1 MATNLH
7 AVRMALSPARTSTY
21 LHALKDQP
29 PFLGR
34 ALDLYV
40 WNSQLGAAL
49 MTPIS
54 VCEVVIRNAVDDA
67 LSALY
72 GQQWPWSRGFYLTL
86 NTRGRGVL
94 DSAKHRQSTTGK
106 VIAELSFGFWENM
119 FVSSFDAALWNSHL
133 NVVLPNLLAGQTV
146 QQSRFHIRQE
156 LEKLRLLRN
165 RIAHHEPLLAINAVV
180 HLQDV
185 QRLIS
190 YRCVDTAAWVG
201 QTNNIASLMA
211 LKPL

>member
-1 MATNLH
+1 MATNFH

-21 LHALKDQP
+21 LHALRDRP
-29 PFLGR
+29 PFLGK

-54 VCEVVIRNAVDDA
+54 TCEVVIRNSVDDA

-72 GQQWPWSRGFYLTL
+72 GLRWPWNAGFYSAL
-86 NTRGRGVL
+86 NTTGRDALVKARNG
-94 DSAKHRQSTTGK
+94 QPTTGK

-119 FVSSFDAALWNSHL
+119 FKASFDAALWNPYL
-133 NVVLPNLLAGQTV
+133 NVVLPNLPVGQTV
-146 QQSRFHIRQE
+146 QQSRFHVRQE
-156 LEKLRLLRN
+156 LDKLRRLRN
-165 RIAHHEPLLAINAVV
+165 RIAHHEPLLAINATNY
-180 HLQDV
+180 LQDI
-185 QRLIS
+185 QQLIS

-201 QTNNIASLMA
+201 QTNGIAA
-211 LKPL
+211 LIAVKPL

>member
-1 MATNLH
+1 MPTNLH

-21 LHALKDQP
+21 LYALKDQP

-40 WNSQLGAAL
+40 WNAELGAAL

-67 LSALY
+67 LSAVH
-72 GQQWPWSRGFYLTL
+72 GQQWPWDRGFYLTL
-86 NTRGRGVL
+86 NVKGRDVL
-94 DSAKHRQSTTGK
+94 DKAKRGQPTTGK

-119 FVSSFDAALWNSHL
+119 FVGSFDAALWNRHL
-133 NVVLPNLLAGQTV
+133 NVVLPNLPTGQTV
-146 QQSRFHIRQE
+146 QQSRYHIRQE
-156 LEKLRLLRN
+156 LEKLRRLRN
-165 RIAHHEPLLAINAVV
+165 RIAHYEPLLVINASAC
-180 HLQDV
+180 LQAV
-185 QRLIS
+185 QQLIA

-201 QTNNIASLMA
+201 QTSNIAA
-211 LKPL
+211 LIASKPL